1 MGNLVGWAL
10 PTIYV
15 LDDFNIL
22 NNLIAISMAIDHN
35 INKNHDRS
43 SIYSYPLSNFKTAI
57 KAACGT
63 STVPKDFIRFL
74 PLACFCNSFFFREIS
89 PP

>member
-1 MGNLVGWAL
+1 MGNLVGWARLLSGAEAL

-35 INKNHDRS
+35 INENHDRS
-43 SIYSYPLSNFKTAI
+43 SIYLP
-57 KAACGT
+57 
-63 STVPKDFIRFL
+63 FI
-74 PLACFCNSFFFREIS
+74 
-89 PP
+89 